1 MGKIIYHYC
10 NVESFKAIIQNKAIW
25 LSSVYNLNDYK
36 EIHWI
41 KDKVLK
47 KIKEYTNKNS
57 YEKFNSFI
65 KLFENQQPTVYIAS
79 FSQGDDLLSQWRA
92 YANDGFGVAIGFN
105 TDYFEQNDLIKTS
118 EVLYDEKQQEVE
130 IEKILEPLLNLDD
143 KINFE
148 SKEFEEYCEIR
159 KTINSG
165 FRIAKCDE
173 TVGLFVSDTIGWR
186 IAAKNRNI
194 PFVYNYM
201 FININ
206 TPFWEIIYS
215 NYK

>member
-79 FSQGDDLLSQWRA
+79 FSQGEDLLSQWRA
-92 YANDGFGVAIGFN
+92 YANDGYGVAIGFN
-105 TDYFEQNDLIKTS
+105 TEYFKENSLIKTS
-118 EVLYDEKQQEVE
+118 EVLYDEIKQEEE
-130 IEKILEPLLNLDD
+130 IKNILKPLLSFDEKID
-143 KINFE
+143 FE
-148 SKEFEEYCEIR
+148 SIEFQSFCE
-159 KTINSG
+159 
-165 FRIAKCDE
+165 
-173 TVGLFVSDTIGWR
+173 
-186 IAAKNRNI
+186 
-194 PFVYNYM
+194 
-201 FININ
+201 
-206 TPFWEIIYS
+206 EII
-215 NYK
+215 NEINNDDPKWKTFKTLEKR